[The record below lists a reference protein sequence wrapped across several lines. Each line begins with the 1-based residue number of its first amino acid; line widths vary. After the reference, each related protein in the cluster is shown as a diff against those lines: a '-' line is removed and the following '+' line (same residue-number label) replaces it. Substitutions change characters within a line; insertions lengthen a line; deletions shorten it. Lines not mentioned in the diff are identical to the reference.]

1 MDRPSHLVLTC
12 LGGAPGSHNV
22 LRLKTFGGLSLEGE
36 HGPLSGAAAQ
46 RRRLAVLA
54 VLAAAGGRGITRDK
68 LVGLLWPEVDETRAR
83 AALSQSVYALKRDTG
98 EDQMVLGHDMLVLN
112 PLVVTSDV
120 AEFED
125 AISRDNAALA
135 ANLYIG
141 PFLDGVFL
149 PDAPDFEHWIDGVR
163 LRLGQAAE
171 RVLERLASEAE
182 HRKDYIAAADW
193 WRRLTAIDPLRT
205 RAVLGL
211 MGALA
216 ESGDRAAALRHAE
229 RYTERVR
236 EEMDG
241 EPSTA
246 VTELA
251 DTLRGQAGHERFV
264 DRFVIER
271 ELGRGGMAVVYLA
284 RDTKHDRSVA
294 LKVLRADMSAAIGR
308 ERFERE
314 IRVTAGLQ
322 HPHILPLHDSGE
334 WGDGLFYVMPFVD
347 GESLRTRLNR
357 ERKLS
362 IGDALLVAQ
371 EVAEALS
378 HAHRRGVVH
387 RDVKP
392 ENILLADGHAIVAD
406 FGIARVV
413 SHSLDAQFVQA
424 GISLGTPAYMAP
436 EQISAEGDEGPPC
449 DIFSLGCVLFEMLAG
464 RPPWIGATPSSVL
477 ARRHTQSAPV
487 LRTLR
492 PDVPSWLGD
501 VVRDMLADE
510 PTRRPGSASEVV
522 RLLTAGGATVQSR
535 LPDIDDEM
543 IGREAE
549 LRAVASL
556 LDRPDV
562 RLLTLTGAAGTG
574 KTRLAIHAAR
584 ELESHLGRVAFVDL
598 SPLHDP
604 ARVTPAIAAAI
615 GVQPESGRDLIDA
628 IAAANAGRGTLLV
641 LDNFEQVV
649 SAAPAIAQLIAAAP
663 TMKMLITSRTRLGIR
678 AEHEFFVAPL
688 SLPDP
693 GADASALRHSPAVR
707 LFIRRASAAN
717 PALVFDDEALA
728 AAAKICARI
737 DGLPLA
743 IELAAARCRLMSP
756 RAVATRIASG
766 FEIVSGTG
774 RDLPARHQ
782 TIREAIRWSVALLT
796 TGERSTFGRMAI
808 FAGGCTVDAAEWV
821 CADDDRS
828 SRAFDD
834 LSALVDASLLMRDM
848 TAGDAEPRLRVL
860 ETVREVALDEL
871 SRSKESDAVARRH
884 ADWYLRLATSFA
896 PRLTGESQPE
906 ALTTL
911 AHEHA
916 NFGAALD
923 WMIQHDDAVGAL
935 SLGAAVWRYW
945 LVRGHLAE
953 GRSWLARVLAMPAAA
968 GRDLAA
974 ARADVMTGAGHI
986 AQNTGA
992 VGEAEQHFQAVLEMR
1007 RHLGD
1012 EAGVARALSDLGW
1025 IAWRQCDFPK
1035 ARRLSAECLTLAERI
1050 GATRVAALALTN
1062 LGAAAL
1068 FEGELAEAATAFARS
1083 SVLRAEFADQRG
1095 VAFADTFLAWAKC
1108 RGGDLAQALE
1118 LLERAEDTLRSVGD
1132 QRLVYFARDI
1142 RAETYIRQGD
1152 PATAATILQID
1163 SMTGVRRFGDRWSV
1177 AHGLAVASWAS
1188 RLLGR
1193 FDRAVAFATESLD
1206 LRRAEGDRY
1215 GEAECL
1221 ALLAAAARATGDETT
1236 ALGLLRESRDIRRAI
1251 GDAGGLAECDA
1262 ELAQIAAL
1270 A

>member
-1 MDRPSHLVLTC
+1 
-12 LGGAPGSHNV
+12 V

-36 HGPLSGAAAQ
+36 HGPLTGAATQ
-46 RRRLAVLA
+46 RRRLGLLA
-54 VLAAAGGRGITRDK
+54 VLAAAGTRGVTRDK

-83 AALSQSVYALKRDTG
+83 AALSQSVYALKHDTG
-98 EDQMVLGHDMLVLN
+98 GDQLVLGHDMLALN

-125 AISRDNAALA
+125 AVVRDDAALA
-135 ANLYIG
+135 ANLYTG
-141 PFLDGVFL
+141 AFLDGVFL

-171 RVLERLASEAE
+171 RMLERLAVEAE
-182 HRKDYIAAADW
+182 RRKDYVAAAEW
-193 WRRLTAIDPLRT
+193 WRRLTAIDPLKT
-205 RAVLGL
+205 RAVLAL

-216 ESGDRAAALRHAE
+216 ESGDRAGALRHAE
-229 RYTERVR
+229 RYAQRVR
-236 EEMDG
+236 EDLDG

-246 VTELA
+246 VAELA
-251 DTLRGQAGHERFV
+251 DTLRGQTSRERFA

-284 RDTKHDRSVA
+284 RDTKHDRNVA
-294 LKVLRADMSAAIGR
+294 LKMLRADMSAAIGR

-347 GESLRTRLNR
+347 GESLRARLNR
-357 ERKLS
+357 ERKMS

-413 SHSLDAQFVQA
+413 SQSLDAQFMQA

-436 EQISAEGDEGPPC
+436 EQISAEGDEGPLC

-477 ARRHTQSAPV
+477 ARRYKESAPT

-501 VVRDMLADE
+501 VVRDMLAEE
-510 PTRRPGSASEVV
+510 PSRRPVSASEIV
-522 RLLTAGGATVQSR
+522 RLLTSGGATARSP
-535 LPDIDDEM
+535 LPDVGDEM

-549 LRAVASL
+549 LRAAASL

-562 RLLTLTGAAGTG
+562 RLLTLTGAGGTG
-574 KTRLAIHAAR
+574 KTRLAIQIAR
-584 ELESHLGRVAFVDL
+584 ELEPHLDRVVFVDL

-604 ARVTPAIAAAI
+604 TRVTPAIAAAT

-628 IAAANAGRGTLLV
+628 IALANAGRRTLLV

-649 SAAPAIAQLIAAAP
+649 RVAPAIAQLIAAAP
-663 TMKMLITSRTRLGIR
+663 TMKVLITSRSRLGIR

-688 SLPDP
+688 SLPDS
-693 GADASALRHSPAVR
+693 GADPSALRENPAVR
-707 LFIRRASAAN
+707 LFIRRATAAN
-717 PALVFDDEALA
+717 AALVFDDESLA
-728 AAAKICARI
+728 AAAKICSRI

-756 RAVATRIASG
+756 RAIATRIASG
-766 FEIVSGTG
+766 FDLVSGAG

-782 TIREAIRWSVALLT
+782 TIREAVTWSVALLSPS
-796 TGERSTFGRMAI
+796 ERSTFGRMAI
-808 FAGGCTVDAAEWV
+808 FAGGCTVDAAEHV
-821 CADDDRS
+821 CAADDRS

-834 LSALVDASLLMRDM
+834 VSALVDASLLMRDM
-848 TAGDAEPRLRVL
+848 TTGSAEPRLRML

-871 SRSKESDAVARRH
+871 SPSADADAVAKRH
-884 ADWYLRLATSFA
+884 AEWYLRMATSFA
-896 PRLTGESQPE
+896 PRLTGESQHE
-906 ALTTL
+906 ALAAL
-911 AHEHA
+911 AQEHV
-916 NFGAALD
+916 NLGAALD
-923 WMIQHDDAVGAL
+923 WMIRHNDVDGAL
-935 SLGAAVWRYW
+935 SLGAALWRYW

-953 GRSWLARVLAMPAAA
+953 GRSWLARVLAMLSASRP
-968 GRDLAA
+968 DLDAS
-974 ARADVMTGAGHI
+974 RADVMSGAGHI

-992 VGEAEQHFQAVLEMR
+992 VGEAEQHFQAVLEIR

-1035 ARRLSAECLTLAERI
+1035 ARRLSVECLTLAERI

-1062 LGAAAL
+1062 LGATAL
-1068 FEGELAEAATAFARS
+1068 FEGDLAEASAAFARS
-1083 SVLRAEFADQRG
+1083 SVLRAEVADQRG

-1108 RGGDLAQALE
+1108 RAGDLDQALA

-1142 RAETYIRQGD
+1142 RAETFIRQGD
-1152 PATAATILQID
+1152 PATAAAILQID

-1193 FDRAVAFATESLD
+1193 FDRAVAFATESLE

-1221 ALLAAAARATGDETT
+1221 ALLAATARATGDETT
-1236 ALGLLRESRDIRRAI
+1236 ALGRLRESRDIRSTI
-1251 GDAGGLAECDA
+1251 GDVAGLAECDA
-1262 ELAQIAAL
+1262 ELAQMTTPA
-1270 A
+1270 

>member
-1 MDRPSHLVLTC
+1 
-12 LGGAPGSHNV
+12 V
-22 LRLKTFGGLSLEGE
+22 LRLKTFGGLSLAGG
-36 HGPLSGAAAQ
+36 HGPLTGAAAQ

-54 VLAAAGGRGITRDK
+54 VLAASGARGITRDK

-98 EDQMVLGHDMLVLN
+98 EDQLVLGHDMLALN

-125 AISRDNAALA
+125 AIGRDDAVLA
-135 ANLYIG
+135 ANLYTG
-141 PFLDGVFL
+141 AFLDGVFL
-149 PDAPDFEHWIDGVR
+149 PDAADFEHWIDGVR

-171 RVLERLASEAE
+171 RVLERLAGEAE
-182 HRKDYIAAADW
+182 HRKDYVAAADW
-193 WRRLTAIDPLRT
+193 WRRLTAIDPLKT

-229 RYTERVR
+229 RYAERVR
-236 EEMDG
+236 EELEG
-241 EPSTA
+241 EPSDA

-251 DTLRGQAGHERFV
+251 DTLRGQASHEWFV

-284 RDTKHDRSVA
+284 RDTKHDRNVA
-294 LKVLRADMSAAIGR
+294 LKMLRADMSAAIGR

-334 WGDGLFYVMPFVD
+334 WADGLFYVMPYVD

-357 ERKLS
+357 ERKLA
-362 IGDALLVAQ
+362 IGDALLIAQ

-413 SHSLDAQFVQA
+413 SHSLDAQFMQA
-424 GISLGTPAYMAP
+424 GISVGTPAYMAP
-436 EQISAEGDEGPPC
+436 EQISGEGDEGPLC
-449 DIFSLGCVLFEMLAG
+449 DVFSLGCVLFEMLAG

-477 ARRHTQSAPV
+477 ARRHREGAPT

-492 PDVPSWLGD
+492 PDVPSWLAD
-501 VVRDMLADE
+501 VVRDMLADD
-510 PTRRPGSASEVV
+510 PSRRPGSAGEVV
-522 RLLTAGGATVQSR
+522 RLLTSGGATVQSR
-535 LPDIDDEM
+535 LPDVDDEM
-543 IGREAE
+543 IGRDEE

-562 RLLTLTGAAGTG
+562 RLLTLTGAGGTG
-574 KTRLAIHAAR
+574 KTRLAIHVAR
-584 ELESHLGRVAFVDL
+584 ELESHLDRVAFVDL
-598 SPLHDP
+598 APLHDP
-604 ARVTPAIAAAI
+604 ARVAPAIAAAT

-628 IAAANAGRGTLLV
+628 IASANAGRRTLLV

-649 SAAPAIAQLIAAAP
+649 TAAPAVAQLIAAAP

-693 GADASALRHSPAVR
+693 GADAPALRDSPAVR

-717 PALVFDDEALA
+717 AALVFDDEALA
-728 AAAKICARI
+728 AAAKICSRI

-766 FEIVSGTG
+766 FELVSGTG

-782 TIREAIRWSVALLT
+782 TIREAVAWSVALLT
-796 TGERSTFGRMAI
+796 PSERSTFGRMAI
-808 FAGGCTVDAAEWV
+808 FVGGCTVDAAETV
-821 CADDDRS
+821 CADDNHS
-828 SRAFDD
+828 TRAVDD

-848 TAGDAEPRLRVL
+848 AAGDVEPRLRML

-871 SRSKESDAVARRH
+871 ARSADSDAVARRH

-896 PRLTGESQPE
+896 PRLTGESQHE

-916 NFGAALD
+916 NFGAALE
-923 WMIQHDDAVGAL
+923 WMIRHNADAAL
-935 SLGAAVWRYW
+935 SLGAALWRYW
-945 LVRGHLAE
+945 LVRGHLTE
-953 GRSWLARVLAMPAAA
+953 GRSWLARLLALPATA
-968 GRDLAA
+968 RPDLDTS
-974 ARADVMTGAGHI
+974 RADVMTGAGHI

-992 VGEAEQHFQAVLEMR
+992 VGEADQYFQAVLEMR
-1007 RHLGD
+1007 RRLGD
-1012 EAGVARALSDLGW
+1012 EAGVARALADLGW

-1068 FEGELAEAATAFARS
+1068 FEGDLTEARAAFARS
-1083 SVLRAEFADQRG
+1083 SVLRAEVADRRG
-1095 VAFADTFLAWAKC
+1095 VAFADTFLAWATC
-1108 RGGDLAQALE
+1108 RAGNHDQALA
-1118 LLERAEDTLRSVGD
+1118 LLERAEETLRSVGD

-1142 RAETYIRQGD
+1142 RAETYIRKGD
-1152 PATAATILQID
+1152 PATAATILEID

-1188 RLLGR
+1188 HLLGR
-1193 FDRAVAFATESLD
+1193 FDRAVAFASESLE

-1221 ALLAAAARATGDETT
+1221 ALLAAAARATGDEKT
-1236 ALGLLRESRDIRRAI
+1236 ALGFLRESRDIRSAI

-1262 ELAQIAAL
+1262 QLSQLTAPA
-1270 A
+1270 

>member
-1 MDRPSHLVLTC
+1 M
-12 LGGAPGSHNV
+12 

-36 HGPLSGAAAQ
+36 HGPLTGAAAQ

-54 VLAAAGGRGITRDK
+54 VLAASGTRGITRDK

-98 EDQMVLGHDMLVLN
+98 EDQLVLGHDVLALN
-112 PLVVTSDV
+112 PLVVSSDV

-125 AISRDNAALA
+125 AVRRDDAALA
-135 ANLYIG
+135 ANLYAG
-141 PFLDGVFL
+141 AFLDGVFV
-149 PDAPDFEHWIDGVR
+149 PDAPDFEQWIDGVR

-171 RVLERLASEAE
+171 RVLERLAAEAE
-182 HRKDYIAAADW
+182 HRKDYVAAADW
-193 WRRLTAIDPLRT
+193 WRRLTAIDPLKT

-216 ESGDRAAALRHAE
+216 ESGDRTAALRQAE
-229 RYTERVR
+229 RYAERVR
-236 EEMDG
+236 EELDG
-241 EPSTA
+241 EPSSA

-251 DTLRGQAGHERFV
+251 DTLRGQANHERFV
-264 DRFVIER
+264 DRFTIER

-284 RDTKHDRSVA
+284 RDTKHGRNVA
-294 LKVLRADMSAAIGR
+294 IKVLRADMSAAIGR
-308 ERFERE
+308 DRFERE

-334 WGDGLFYVMPFVD
+334 WGDGLFYVMPYVD

-362 IGDALLVAQ
+362 IADALLIAQ

-413 SHSLDAQFVQA
+413 SHSLDAQFTQTGV
-424 GISLGTPAYMAP
+424 SLGTPAYMAP
-436 EQISAEGDEGPPC
+436 EQLSGEGDEGPLC

-477 ARRHTQSAPV
+477 ARRHTERAPT

-510 PTRRPGSASEVV
+510 PSRRPSSGSEVV
-522 RLLTAGGATVQSR
+522 RLLTSGRAAAQSR
-535 LPDIDDEM
+535 LPDVDDEM

-549 LRAVASL
+549 LRAVVSL

-584 ELESHLGRVAFVDL
+584 ELESHLDRVVFVDL
-598 SPLHDP
+598 APLHDP
-604 ARVTPAIAAAI
+604 ARVAPAIAAAI
-615 GVQPESGRDLIDA
+615 GVQPESGRDPIDA
-628 IAAANAGRGTLLV
+628 ITSANAGRRTMLV

-649 SAAPAIAQLIAAAP
+649 SAAPAVAQLIAAAP
-663 TMKMLITSRTRLGIR
+663 AMKMLITSRTRLGIR

-688 SLPDP
+688 SLPDAA
-693 GADASALRHSPAVR
+693 ADASALRDNPAVR
-707 LFIRRASAAN
+707 LFVRRASAAN
-717 PALVFDDEALA
+717 AALVFDDEALA
-728 AAAKICARI
+728 AAAKICSRI

-766 FEIVSGTG
+766 FELVSGTS

-782 TIREAIRWSVALLT
+782 TIREAVAWSVALLT
-796 TGERSTFGRMAI
+796 PSERSTFGRMAL

-848 TAGDAEPRLRVL
+848 TAGGAEPRLRML

-871 SRSKESDAVARRH
+871 ARSADADAVARRH
-884 ADWYLRLATSFA
+884 AEWYRRLAVSFA
-896 PRLTGESQPE
+896 PRLTGESQHE

-911 AHEHA
+911 ALEHA
-916 NFGAALD
+916 NFGAALE
-923 WMIQHDDAVGAL
+923 WMIRHDDAGGAL
-935 SLGAAVWRYW
+935 SLGAALWRYW

-953 GRSWLARVLAMPAAA
+953 GRSWLARVLAMPAAS
-968 GRDLAA
+968 RPDLDAS
-974 ARADVMTGAGHI
+974 RADAMTGAGHL

-992 VGEAEQHFQAVLEMR
+992 VGEAEQHFQAVLEVR
-1007 RHLGD
+1007 RRLGD
-1012 EAGVARALSDLGW
+1012 EAGVARALSGLGW

-1035 ARRLSAECLTLAERI
+1035 ARRLSVECLTLADRI
-1050 GATRVAALALTN
+1050 GATRIAALALTN

-1068 FEGELAEAATAFARS
+1068 FEGDLAEACAAFARS
-1083 SVLRAEFADQRG
+1083 SVLRADVADWRG

-1108 RGGDLAQALE
+1108 RAGDLDQALE

-1132 QRLVYFARDI
+1132 QRLVYFARDV
-1142 RAETYIRQGD
+1142 RAETHIRQGD
-1152 PATAATILQID
+1152 AATAAAILQID

-1193 FDRAVAFATESLD
+1193 FDRAVAFATESLE

-1221 ALLAAAARATGDETT
+1221 ALLAAVARATGDDTT
-1236 ALGLLRESRDIRRAI
+1236 ALDSLRESRDIRSAI
-1251 GDAGGLAECDA
+1251 GDAAGLAECDA
-1262 ELAQIAAL
+1262 ELAQLVAPA
-1270 A
+1270 

>member
-1 MDRPSHLVLTC
+1 
-12 LGGAPGSHNV
+12 V

-36 HGPLSGAAAQ
+36 HGPLTGAAAQ

-54 VLAAAGGRGITRDK
+54 VLAAYGARGITRDK
-68 LVGLLWPEVDETRAR
+68 LIGLLWPEVDETRAR

-98 EDQMVLGHDMLVLN
+98 EDQLVLGHDVLALN

-125 AISRDNAALA
+125 AVGRDDDALA
-135 ANLYIG
+135 ANLYVG

-149 PDAPDFEHWIDGVR
+149 PDAPDFEHWIDGIR

-171 RVLERLASEAE
+171 RVLERLAGEAE
-182 HRKDYIAAADW
+182 DRKDYVAAADW
-193 WRRLTAIDPLRT
+193 WRRLTAIDPLKT

-229 RYTERVR
+229 RYAERVR
-236 EEMDG
+236 EDLDG
-241 EPSTA
+241 EPSAA

-251 DTLRGQAGHERFV
+251 DTLRGQGDRERFV
-264 DRFVIER
+264 DRFVIDR

-284 RDTKHDRSVA
+284 RDTKHDRNVA
-294 LKVLRADMSAAIGR
+294 LKMLRADMSAAIGR

-334 WGDGLFYVMPFVD
+334 WGDGLFYVMPYVD

-413 SHSLDAQFVQA
+413 SHSLDPQFVQA
-424 GISLGTPAYMAP
+424 GISVGTPAYMAP
-436 EQISAEGDEGPPC
+436 EQISGEGDEGPLC
-449 DIFSLGCVLFEMLAG
+449 DVFSLGCVLFEMLAG

-477 ARRHTQSAPV
+477 ARRLKENAPT
-487 LRTLR
+487 LRALR
-492 PDVPSWLGD
+492 PDVPPWLAEL
-501 VVRDMLADE
+501 VRDMLADE
-510 PTRRPGSASEVV
+510 PSRRPGSASEVV
-522 RLLTAGGATVQSR
+522 RLLATGGSTVQSL
-535 LPDIDDEM
+535 LPDVADEM
-543 IGREAE
+543 IGRDAE
-549 LRAVASL
+549 LHAVASL

-562 RLLTLTGAAGTG
+562 RLLTLTGAGGTG

-584 ELESHLGRVAFVDL
+584 ELEPHVDRVAFVDL
-598 SPLHDP
+598 ASLNDP
-604 ARVTPAIAAAI
+604 TRVAPAIAAAI

-628 IAAANAGRGTLLV
+628 IASANAGRRTLLV

-649 SAAPAIAQLIAAAP
+649 SAASTVAQLVAAAP

-693 GADASALRHSPAVR
+693 GADASALRDNPAVR

-717 PALVFDDEALA
+717 AALVFDEEALA
-728 AAAKICARI
+728 AAAKICSRI

-756 RAVATRIASG
+756 RVIAARIASG
-766 FEIVSGTG
+766 FELVSGTG

-782 TIREAIRWSVALLT
+782 TIREAVRWSVALLT
-796 TGERSTFGRMAI
+796 PSERSTFGRMAI
-808 FAGGCTVDAAEWV
+808 FAGGCTVDAAESV
-821 CADDDRS
+821 CAEDGRPS
-828 SRAFDD
+828 QPFDD

-848 TAGDAEPRLRVL
+848 TAGETEPRLRML
-860 ETVREVALDEL
+860 ETVREVALDEH
-871 SRSKESDAVARRH
+871 SRSGDPDAVGRRH
-884 ADWYLRLATSFA
+884 AEWYLRLATSFA
-896 PRLTGESQPE
+896 PRLTGESQHE

-916 NFGAALD
+916 NFGVALD
-923 WMIQHDDAVGAL
+923 WMIRHDDADGAL
-935 SLGAAVWRYW
+935 ALGAALWRYW

-953 GRSWLARVLAMPAAA
+953 GRSWLARVLAMPAATRPELDA
-968 GRDLAA
+968 S
-974 ARADVMTGAGHI
+974 RADVMTGAGHI

-1007 RHLGD
+1007 RHVGD
-1012 EAGVARALSDLGW
+1012 EPGVARALADLGW

-1068 FEGELAEAATAFARS
+1068 FEGALAEARAAFARS
-1083 SVLRAEFADQRG
+1083 SVLRAEVADRRG
-1095 VAFADTFLAWAKC
+1095 VAFADTFLAWATC
-1108 RGGDLAQALE
+1108 RAGNLDQALA
-1118 LLERAEDTLRSVGD
+1118 LLEGAEETLRSVGD

-1142 RAETYIRQGD
+1142 RAETFIRHGD
-1152 PATAATILQID
+1152 PASAAAILEID
-1163 SMTGVRRFGDRWSV
+1163 SMAGVRRFGDRWSV

-1188 RLLGR
+1188 HALGR
-1193 FDRAVAFATESLD
+1193 YDRAVAFATESLQ

-1221 ALLAAAARATGDETT
+1221 ALLAAAARATGDETI
-1236 ALGLLRESRDIRRAI
+1236 AVGLLRESRDIRSAI
-1251 GDAGGLAECDA
+1251 GDAAGLAECDA
-1262 ELAQIAAL
+1262 ELAQMAAP

>member
-1 MDRPSHLVLTC
+1 
-12 LGGAPGSHNV
+12 V

-36 HGPLSGAAAQ
+36 HGPLTGAAAQ
-46 RRRLAVLA
+46 RRRLALLA
-54 VLAAAGGRGITRDK
+54 VLAAAGSRGITRDK
-68 LVGLLWPEVDETRAR
+68 LVGLLWPEVDESRAR

-98 EDQMVLGHDMLVLN
+98 EEQLVLGHDMLALN

-125 AISRDNAALA
+125 AVGHDDAALA
-135 ANLYIG
+135 ANLYTG
-141 PFLDGVFL
+141 AFLDGVFL

-182 HRKDYIAAADW
+182 HRKDYVTAADW
-193 WRRLTAIDPLRT
+193 WRRLTTIDPLRT

-216 ESGDRAAALRHAE
+216 ETGDRAAALRHAE
-229 RYTERVR
+229 RYSERVR
-236 EEMDG
+236 EELDG

-251 DTLRGQAGHERFV
+251 DTLRGQASHERFV
-264 DRFVIER
+264 DRFAIER

-284 RDTKHDRSVA
+284 RDTKHDRNVA
-294 LKVLRADMSAAIGR
+294 LKILRADMSAAIGR

-334 WGDGLFYVMPFVD
+334 WGDGLFYVMPYVD
-347 GESLRTRLNR
+347 GESLRARLNR
-357 ERKLS
+357 ERQLS
-362 IGDALLVAQ
+362 VGDAVLIAQ

-413 SHSLDAQFVQA
+413 SHSLDAQFIQA

-436 EQISAEGDEGPPC
+436 EQISAEGDEGPPS

-477 ARRHTQSAPV
+477 ARRHTESAPS

-510 PTRRPGSASEVV
+510 PSGRPASASEVV
-522 RLLTAGGATVQSR
+522 RLLTSGGATVQSR
-535 LPDIDDEM
+535 LPDVDDEM

-549 LRAVASL
+549 LRAVVSL

-584 ELESHLGRVAFVDL
+584 ELEMHLDRVAFVDL

-604 ARVTPAIAAAI
+604 ARVAPAIGAAT
-615 GVQPESGRDLIDA
+615 GVQPETGRDLIDA
-628 IAAANAGRGTLLV
+628 IALANAGRRTLLV

-663 TMKMLITSRTRLGIR
+663 TMKMLVTSRTRLGIR

-688 SLPDP
+688 SLPEP
-693 GADASALRHSPAVR
+693 GADTSALRDSAAVR

-717 PALVFDDEALA
+717 AALVFDDEALA
-728 AAAKICARI
+728 AAAKICSRI

-756 RAVATRIASG
+756 RAIATRIASG
-766 FEIVSGTG
+766 FELVSGTG

-782 TIREAIRWSVALLT
+782 TIREAVRWSVALLT
-796 TGERSTFGRMAI
+796 PSERSTFGRMAI
-808 FAGGCTVDAAEWV
+808 FAGGCTIDAAEWV
-821 CADDDRS
+821 CADDERA

-848 TAGDAEPRLRVL
+848 TAGDEPRLRML

-871 SRSKESDAVARRH
+871 SRSKDSDAVARRH

-896 PRLTGESQPE
+896 PRLTGESQHE
-906 ALTTL
+906 AFTTL
-911 AHEHA
+911 THEHA

-923 WMIQHDDAVGAL
+923 WMIRQHDAEGAL
-935 SLGAAVWRYW
+935 GLSAALWRYW

-953 GRSWLARVLAMPAAA
+953 GRSWLARVLATPAAA
-968 GRDLAA
+968 RPDLDA

-992 VGEAEQHFQAVLEMR
+992 VGDAEQHFQAVLEMR
-1007 RHLGD
+1007 RRLGD

-1035 ARRLSAECLTLAERI
+1035 ARRVSVECLTLTERI
-1050 GATRVAALALTN
+1050 GAPRVAALALTN
-1062 LGAAAL
+1062 LGATAL
-1068 FEGELAEAATAFARS
+1068 FEGDLAEASAAFARS
-1083 SVLRAEFADQRG
+1083 SVLRAEAADPRG

-1108 RGGDLAQALE
+1108 RAGDLDQALA

-1142 RAETYIRQGD
+1142 RAETYIRKGD
-1152 PATAATILQID
+1152 PATAATMLQID
-1163 SMTGVRRFGDRWSV
+1163 SMAGVRRFGDRWSV

-1193 FDRAVAFATESLD
+1193 FDRAVAFATESLE

-1236 ALGLLRESRDIRRAI
+1236 ALGLLRESRDIRSAI

-1262 ELAQIAAL
+1262 ELAQLAAP